1 MELQLDRVT
10 KQYGTKLAV
19 DRMNL
24 SMKAGVYGL
33 LGANGAGKTTL
44 MRLLCDILNPT
55 SGEIRYDGQNIH
67 VMGEEYRSLLGYLPQ
82 NFGYYPE
89 FTAEKFMLYMAAL
102 KGLNR
107 SFAKNR
113 TEELLRLVGL
123 EKEHRKK
130 IKTFSGGMKR
140 RLGIA
145 QAMLNEPE
153 ILILDEPTA
162 GLDPRE
168 RVRFRNLISSF
179 SKDKIVLLSTHIVSD
194 VEYIADEIFLMKE
207 GQILQEGTPEEITAQ
222 MNGLVWE
229 CEVDEKR
236 ATELECR
243 HTIVNMKKKNGAIEL
258 RIVSDTKP
266 DEAAISVDATLEDMY
281 LYYFEFQKI
290 VGRKLIRV
298 GLLAYGVLIL
308 IILSNSRV
316 DFLDI
321 FDQNGRH
328 LHGKEALEYELKMAE
343 QNRGP
348 VTEEK
353 VDALLAQEKQGAKN
367 AGMNEAEYRLRTYWI
382 TGTAGAIWE
391 EAPLSNP
398 ELQNSLQIGYTRGWE
413 TTLLSI
419 ESLFLIMG
427 FLIIVAVSPVFSE
440 EYGCGMDALLLT
452 GKYGKT
458 KCITAKIMAS
468 FTFSVVLTILTVFSS
483 MVSMLWQYGTEG
495 FEASLQFGSRG
506 LFWEVPWEVS
516 CFHGFLLVVGFG
528 IAGAVLLSSFVLL
541 VSAAV
546 SSSFVSVLISI
557 LIYVLPIVL
566 IFRFGLLSFDQFL
579 SIMPS
584 GDFNVAMLL
593 SMQGVSV
600 TGNEIPMWSINLLL
614 TAAGVLAVLLGGRKI
629 FGGHQVKS
637 S

>member
-162 GLDPRE
+162 GLDPKE

-236 ATELECR
+236 ATELESR

-281 LYYFEFQKI
+281 LYYF
-290 VGRKLIRV
+290 
-298 GLLAYGVLIL
+298 
-308 IILSNSRV
+308 
-316 DFLDI
+316 
-321 FDQNGRH
+321 
-328 LHGKEALEYELKMAE
+328 KEDG
-343 QNRGP
+343 N
-348 VTEEK
+348 
-353 VDALLAQEKQGAKN
+353 
-367 AGMNEAEYRLRTYWI
+367 
-382 TGTAGAIWE
+382 GAIME
-391 EAPLSNP
+391 
-398 ELQNSLQIGYTRGWE
+398 
-413 TTLLSI
+413 
-419 ESLFLIMG
+419 F
-427 FLIIVAVSPVFSE
+427 
-440 EYGCGMDALLLT
+440 
-452 GKYGKT
+452 
-458 KCITAKIMAS
+458 
-468 FTFSVVLTILTVFSS
+468 
-483 MVSMLWQYGTEG
+483 
-495 FEASLQFGSRG
+495 
-506 LFWEVPWEVS
+506 
-516 CFHGFLLVVGFG
+516 
-528 IAGAVLLSSFVLL
+528 
-541 VSAAV
+541 
-546 SSSFVSVLISI
+546 
-557 LIYVLPIVL
+557 
-566 IFRFGLLSFDQFL
+566 
-579 SIMPS
+579 
-584 GDFNVAMLL
+584 
-593 SMQGVSV
+593 
-600 TGNEIPMWSINLLL
+600 
-614 TAAGVLAVLLGGRKI
+614 
-629 FGGHQVKS
+629 
-637 S
+637 

>member
-10 KQYGTKLAV
+10 KQYGTKRAV
-19 DRMNL
+19 DRLNL
-24 SMKAGVYGL
+24 SMKVGVYGL

-162 GLDPRE
+162 GLDPKE

-194 VEYIADEIFLMKE
+194 VEYIADKIFLMKE
-207 GQILQEGTPEEITAQ
+207 GQILKEGTPEEITAQ

-236 ATELECR
+236 AAELEYR

-281 LYYFEFQKI
+281 LYYF
-290 VGRKLIRV
+290 
-298 GLLAYGVLIL
+298 
-308 IILSNSRV
+308 
-316 DFLDI
+316 
-321 FDQNGRH
+321 
-328 LHGKEALEYELKMAE
+328 KEDG
-343 QNRGP
+343 N
-348 VTEEK
+348 
-353 VDALLAQEKQGAKN
+353 
-367 AGMNEAEYRLRTYWI
+367 
-382 TGTAGAIWE
+382 GAIME
-391 EAPLSNP
+391 
-398 ELQNSLQIGYTRGWE
+398 
-413 TTLLSI
+413 
-419 ESLFLIMG
+419 F
-427 FLIIVAVSPVFSE
+427 
-440 EYGCGMDALLLT
+440 
-452 GKYGKT
+452 
-458 KCITAKIMAS
+458 
-468 FTFSVVLTILTVFSS
+468 
-483 MVSMLWQYGTEG
+483 
-495 FEASLQFGSRG
+495 
-506 LFWEVPWEVS
+506 
-516 CFHGFLLVVGFG
+516 
-528 IAGAVLLSSFVLL
+528 
-541 VSAAV
+541 
-546 SSSFVSVLISI
+546 
-557 LIYVLPIVL
+557 
-566 IFRFGLLSFDQFL
+566 
-579 SIMPS
+579 
-584 GDFNVAMLL
+584 
-593 SMQGVSV
+593 
-600 TGNEIPMWSINLLL
+600 
-614 TAAGVLAVLLGGRKI
+614 
-629 FGGHQVKS
+629 
-637 S
+637 